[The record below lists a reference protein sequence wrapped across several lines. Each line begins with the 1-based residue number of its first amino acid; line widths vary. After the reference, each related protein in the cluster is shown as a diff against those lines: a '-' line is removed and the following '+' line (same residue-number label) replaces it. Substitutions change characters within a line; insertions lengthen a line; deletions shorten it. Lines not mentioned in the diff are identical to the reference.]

1 MTYKVTWDMTPN
13 AMQNIDHIIRSN
25 GIPNTI
31 VEVGVYEGHTT
42 CTMSDSYTPYNPN
55 LKIYGIDPHVGSVEI
70 EEDPI
75 VIHNNFMYNINAC
88 KHKNI
93 EFIRKH
99 SEDGLLDL
107 IHQGVKPEFIY
118 IDGDHH
124 ASTVLT
130 DLTLC
135 FKMLVTG
142 GIILC
147 DDATDWK
154 YTDKNGTASA
164 QMSPRLAVETFIACN
179 WHKLQIIRIPDMGQT
194 AFRKTC

>member
-1 MTYKVTWDMTPN
+1 MYRITWDMTPN
-13 AMQNIDHIIRSN
+13 AMVNIDSIIRNN
-25 GIPNTI
+25 GVPNTI

-42 CTMSDSYTPYNPN
+42 FTMSDTYTQYNPN
-55 LKIYGIDPHVGSVEI
+55 LKIYAIDPHVGSVDI
-70 EEDPI
+70 LEDPTD
-75 VIHNNFMYNINAC
+75 IHNNFMYNMSVC
-88 KHKNI
+88 KQKNV

-99 SEDGLLDL
+99 SENGLIDL
-107 IHQGVKPEFIY
+107 INQGVKPEFIF

-130 DLTLC
+130 DLVLS

-154 YTDKNGTASA
+154 YIDKNGTASA

-179 WHKLQIIRIPDMGQT
+179 WHKLEIVKLPNMGQT
-194 AFRKTC
+194 AFRKIC

>member
-1 MTYKVTWDMTPN
+1 MTPN
-13 AMQNIDHIIRSN
+13 AMINIDDIIRKN
-25 GIPNTI
+25 GVPNTI

-42 CTMSDSYTPYNPN
+42 FTMSDNYTQYNPN
-55 LKIYGIDPHVGSVEI
+55 LKIYAIDPHVGSVEI
-70 EEDPI
+70 QEDPEYI
-75 VIHNNFMYNINAC
+75 NSNFMFNMEEC
-88 KHKNI
+88 KQKNV
-93 EFIRKH
+93 EFIRKY
-99 SEDGLLDL
+99 SEDGLIDL
-107 IHQGVKPEFIY
+107 INQGVRPEFIY

-154 YTDKNGTASA
+154 YIDKNGTASA

-179 WHKLQIIRIPDMGQT
+179 WHKIEIVKIPNMGQT
-194 AFRKTC
+194 AFRKIC

>member
-13 AMQNIDHIIRSN
+13 AMINIDNIIRSN
-25 GIPNTI
+25 GVPSTI
-31 VEVGVYEGHTT
+31 VEIGVYEGHTT
-42 CTMSDSYTPYNPN
+42 FTMSDRFTPYNTN
-55 LKIYGIDPHVGSVEI
+55 LKIYAIDPHVGSVEI
-70 EEDPI
+70 EEDPEL
-75 VIHNNFMYNINAC
+75 IHSNFMYNLNEC
-88 KHKNI
+88 KQKNV
-93 EFIRKH
+93 EYIRKH
-99 SEDGLLDL
+99 SEDGLIDL
-107 IHQGVKPEFIY
+107 INLGIRPEFIF

-130 DLTLC
+130 DLTLS

-154 YTDKNGTASA
+154 YTDKNGTAAA

-179 WHKLQIIRIPDMGQT
+179 WHKIQVVPLPNSGQT
-194 AFRKTC
+194 AFRKIC

>member
-1 MTYKVTWDMTPN
+1 MTPN
-13 AMQNIDHIIRSN
+13 AMINIDDIIKKN
-25 GIPNTI
+25 GVPNTI

-42 CTMSDSYTPYNPN
+42 FTMSDAYTQYNPN
-55 LKIYGIDPHVGSVEI
+55 LKIYAIDPHVGSVEI
-70 EEDPI
+70 QEDPEYI
-75 VIHNNFMYNINAC
+75 NGNFMYNMSVC
-88 KHKNI
+88 KQQNV

-99 SEDGLLDL
+99 SEDALIDL
-107 IHQGVKPEFIY
+107 INQGVRPEFIY

-124 ASTVLT
+124 AHTVLT

-135 FKMLVTG
+135 FKMLIKG

-154 YTDKNGTASA
+154 YIDKNGTASV

-179 WHKLQIIRIPDMGQT
+179 WHRLEIVKLPNMGQT
-194 AFRKTC
+194 AFRKIC